1 MQHYA
6 AVCNLY
12 NLCEIFFKIVLLILF
27 WIWHSLKYFGVEEEA
42 IEKQMP

>member
-27 WIWHSLKYFGVEEEA
+27 WIWYSLKYFGVEDEA